1 MQLGKN
7 QIVTTAKTVVLP
19 FFYDLQIG
27 KPLGGKMLA
36 QQRNRIIRGTIVHN
50 KKAACY
56 PLCALEKKFPPL
68 SGRIF
73 DYYALQYSQTLYI
86 LPYVVIVPFTRTNGS
101 FSPPCKQTKN
111 DLSPFQF
118 SSLFS
123 PWRESR

>member
-1 MQLGKN
+1 MIFGMQLGKN

-56 PLCALEKKFPPL
+56 PLCALEKSFHRFPDAF
-68 SGRIF
+68 SIIMRYNTARHCIF
-73 DYYALQYSQTLYI
+73 FHML
-86 LPYVVIVPFTRTNGS
+86 
-101 FSPPCKQTKN
+101 
-111 DLSPFQF
+111 
-118 SSLFS
+118 
-123 PWRESR
+123 